1 MELFSGAIPM
11 STRQPHVP
19 GRPKDRAG
27 IFAAAAAWPAIL
39 VSIFVCGPPGV
50 QGAQGVS
57 SGGLKPFV
65 IAVIPVVGRSGAVGG
80 VAIDARG
87 VLDRG
92 TRETTGQLR
101 RAWLAAMVPAQG
113 EMARASALRK
123 VSLRRLEAAIADCR
137 DQGKPLPLEVQF
149 LAGLQRVRYILAY
162 PEAQDIVLAGEAGP
176 WTLNDTGEVVGQ
188 ASGQPILQLDDLI
201 VALRTAEAA
210 SEGPGITCSFD
221 PTEEG
226 LARFDQLMRRQDLTM
241 SEAAVRRLERALGD
255 SVITVTGVDA
265 DTHFAQV
272 LVVADWTMKRLA
284 MGFDPAP
291 TDELPSYLQLLQ
303 AGDRVPP
310 RNAILRFWLVPQYD
324 AVLRD
329 PEGLAWE
336 LVGNGVQALTEAG
349 LLAGQGRV
357 ADAGRPDPLAQQWTD
372 SFTRQ
377 YSLLAAKLPV
387 FASLRNCIDLAVVAA
402 IANREQ
408 LLQRTNWAA
417 SSLLLS
423 ADQLDVGRYPVPRTT
438 PSRASYVERQSEYV
452 VSISGGVDLD
462 SWSVLK
468 PAAVRRP
475 LAALRA
481 ASAPPRSK
489 TWWWD

>member
-1 MELFSGAIPM
+1 
-11 STRQPHVP
+11 
-19 GRPKDRAG
+19 
-27 IFAAAAAWPAIL
+27 
-39 VSIFVCGPPGV
+39 
-50 QGAQGVS
+50 
-57 SGGLKPFV
+57 
-65 IAVIPVVGRSGAVGG
+65 
-80 VAIDARG
+80 
-87 VLDRG
+87 
-92 TRETTGQLR
+92 
-101 RAWLAAMVPAQG
+101 
-113 EMARASALRK
+113 
-123 VSLRRLEAAIADCR
+123 
-137 DQGKPLPLEVQF
+137 
-149 LAGLQRVRYILAY
+149 
-162 PEAQDIVLAGEAGP
+162 
-176 WTLNDTGEVVGQ
+176 
-188 ASGQPILQLDDLI
+188 
-201 VALRTAEAA
+201 
-210 SEGPGITCSFD
+210 
-221 PTEEG
+221 
-226 LARFDQLMRRQDLTM
+226 
-241 SEAAVRRLERALGD
+241 
-255 SVITVTGVDA
+255 
-265 DTHFAQV
+265 
-272 LVVADWTMKRLA
+272 

-310 RNAILRFWLVPQYD
+310 RNAILRFWLAPQYD

-336 LVGNGVQALTEAG
+336 LVGDGVQALTEAG

-387 FASLRNCIDLAVVAA
+387 FASLRNCIDLAVVVA